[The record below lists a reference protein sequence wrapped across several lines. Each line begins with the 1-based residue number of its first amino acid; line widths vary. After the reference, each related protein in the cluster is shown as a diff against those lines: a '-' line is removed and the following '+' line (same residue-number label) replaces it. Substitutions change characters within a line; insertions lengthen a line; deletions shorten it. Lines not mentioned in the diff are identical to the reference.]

1 MSRDKD
7 EALRRLQEAL
17 LEDEEADTEAAPDE
31 EAFPE
36 IQPEEDTRIADAG
49 VYQNFSNDYGKN
61 LRNFA
66 SGYRAYNADKT
77 DTDLD
82 RYSETVREGKS
93 ARSFLWIPVLLL
105 GLLAAVVLA
114 LLWKYLRL
122 GGIL

>member
-1 MSRDKD
+1 MTRDRD
-7 EALRRLQEAL
+7 EALQRLQQAL
-17 LEDEEADTEAAPDE
+17 LEEEETEAFTE
-31 EAFPE
+31 EELPE
-36 IQPEEDTRIADAG
+36 IQPEDDPRIADAG

-61 LRNFA
+61 LRNYA

-82 RYSETVREGKS
+82 AYSDAVREGEKP
-93 ARSFLWIPVLLL
+93 RRLLWIPVVLLL
-105 GLLAAVVLA
+105 LLAIVVLA